1 MCPAPSKQHFRSP
14 TCSPLAVVAARAAIR
29 ASQPSHTGPWLSH
42 GRQQSVVARVCAY
55 IEIRKAG
62 QGLLQVVLAPRQ
74 QCSTLRPFNLTRG
87 SSVVAQTSIC
97 LPSACLRASSSRSG
111 LSGDAFAPFFIHCVH
126 ITRARRP
133 TGARASHHH
142 QANVKPY
149 CNELTL
155 VVRRRCRC
163 SCRNLASDVAAAERS
178 DCAARAVD
186 DSWRPI
192 VERLARDS
200 FASTV
205 GMPCNARRKVRP
217 PCRSP

>member
-1 MCPAPSKQHFRSP
+1 MCPAPSKQHPRSS
-14 TCSPLAVVAARAAIR
+14 TCIPLAVVAARAAIR

-111 LSGDAFAPFFIHCVH
+111 SSGDAFALFFIHCVH

-163 SCRNLASDVAAAERS
+163 S
-178 DCAARAVD
+178 
-186 DSWRPI
+186 
-192 VERLARDS
+192 
-200 FASTV
+200 
-205 GMPCNARRKVRP
+205 
-217 PCRSP
+217 